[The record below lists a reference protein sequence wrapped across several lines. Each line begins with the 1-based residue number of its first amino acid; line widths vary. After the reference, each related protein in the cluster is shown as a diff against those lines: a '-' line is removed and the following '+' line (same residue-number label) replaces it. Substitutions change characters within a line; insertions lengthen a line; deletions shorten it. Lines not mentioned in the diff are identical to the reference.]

1 VIVAV
6 VFAVMFALALITP
19 VSELVALPQYYAAN
33 GIGEATPWPVLIAAV
48 AVPVVLYV
56 VALLLGRR
64 RAPFERALVLLVALA
79 ASFALHLAAVE
90 LVLQTQPGF

>member
-6 VFAVMFALALITP
+6 VFALLFALALITP
-19 VSELVALPQYYAAN
+19 ISELVALPPYYAAN
-33 GIGEATPWPVLIAAV
+33 GIGDATPWPVLIAAV
-48 AVPVVLYV
+48 VVPVVLYL
-56 VALLLGRR
+56 VALVLGRE

-90 LVLQTQPGF
+90 FVLQTQPGF

>member
-6 VFAVMFALALITP
+6 VFAVLFALALITP

-33 GIGEATPWPVLIAAV
+33 GIGDATPWPVLIAAV

-56 VALLLGRR
+56 VALVLGRG